1 MIKYKLTDQNLQTH
15 EGFQWEIGKWVKAKG
30 KLKQNLC
37 SDGWLHCY
45 DSPLLAA
52 LHNPIHANINNPKL
66 WEVEVGGRC
75 KNDKGL
81 KCGYRKMQLIREIPI
96 PIISMNQRIAYGIL
110 CAKEVVTDKAWNI
123 WADDWLSRRNRTVAA
138 AYAAARAAYDADDAY
153 AAAHAAADV
162 AYAAA
167 DAAYAAEAAYAAA
180 HAAYDAYAAY
190 AACAAYAAVTTT
202 AATATA
208 AAVTARASIKPINF
222 VKLAKQAI
230 KFERMRKC

>member
-96 PIISMNQRIAYGIL
+96 PIINMNQRIAYGIL

-138 AYAAARAAYDADDAY
+138 AYAAAH
-153 AAAHAAADV
+153 AAAHAAYAAADV
-162 AYAAA
+162 AYAAEAAYVA
-167 DAAYAAEAAYAAA
+167 DAAARA
-180 HAAYDAYAAY
+180 
-190 AACAAYAAVTTT
+190 
-202 AATATA
+202 
-208 AAVTARASIKPINF
+208 ARASIKPINF

-230 KFERMRKC
+230 KFERKRND